1 MPTSKTILSSL
12 CKLLLLC
19 SCTLCFAQ
27 QSVFT
32 PTVPETVG
40 FSAERLLKLNN
51 TMEGLVDGGK
61 LSGAVTVLA
70 RHGEIINIGVHGY
83 QDAEHKTPMQ
93 VNSIFRIASMSKPVT
108 GVAMMI
114 LYEQGKWQPD
124 DPLSKYIPEFADL
137 KVYAGM
143 DGKGQMILDKPNH
156 PPTVGELMSHTAGFG
171 LGLFGNS
178 PVDQLYKQA
187 DPKDAADLHSF
198 IEVVAKLP
206 LLYQPGDAWVYSVST
221 DIQGYLVEKL
231 SGQSLPEFMQERIF
245 KPLGMA
251 DTGFSVPRSKLDRL
265 VTVYSFDEQAQKL
278 KPLSRERNITRDPG
292 LPSGG
297 GGLYSTAQDYYRFAQ
312 MLANGGEFAGARILS
327 PSTIKLMRSN
337 HLPKRLMNGEFGI
350 GTVRM
355 RPGFGFGFDGAV
367 FTDPIKAG
375 STIGKGS
382 YLWYGSFGNWFWM
395 DPANDVVFIGMI
407 QHLGSGGNMPDL
419 QQLSRALIYQALVDP
434 ER

>member
-1 MPTSKTILSSL
+1 MRKYKPIPCFLF
-12 CKLLLLC
+12 KLLLLC
-19 SCTLCFAQ
+19 TSTLCFAQ

-40 FSAERLLKLNN
+40 FSADRLTRFNKA
-51 TMEGLVDGGK
+51 MEQLVSRGM

-70 RHGEIINIGVHGY
+70 RHGEVINIGIHGY
-83 QDAEHKTPMQ
+83 RNIKRKTPMGI
-93 VNSIFRIASMSKPVT
+93 NSIFRIASMTKPVT

-124 DPLSKYIPEFADL
+124 DPLSKYIPEFAGL

-143 DGKGQMILDKPNH
+143 DSNGKMLLEDPVH
-156 PPTVGELMSHTAGFG
+156 PPTVGELMTHTAGFG
-171 LGLFGNS
+171 RGQFSDS
-178 PVDQLYKQA
+178 PVTRLYKENK
-187 DPKDAADLHSF
+187 PLAAPDLHAF
-198 IEVVAKLP
+198 IKILAKLP
-206 LLYQPGDAWVYSVST
+206 LLYQPGEAWVYSVST

-245 KPLGMA
+245 KPLGMV

-265 VTVYSFDEQAQKL
+265 VTAYRFDKQQQKL
-278 KPLSRERNITRDPG
+278 TPLPREEKLTQTPG

-297 GGLYSTAQDYYRFAQ
+297 GGLYSTPQDYYRFAQ
-312 MLANGGEFAGARILS
+312 MLANGGEFGGARILS
-327 PSTIKLMRSN
+327 PSTVALMRSN
-337 HLPKRLMNGEFGI
+337 HLPERLMNKKFGI
-350 GTVRM
+350 GPVRM

-375 STIGKGS
+375 STIGKATF
-382 YLWYGSFGNWFWM
+382 LWFGAYGTWFWT
-395 DPANDVVFIGMI
+395 DPVNDVVFVGMI
-407 QHLGSGGNMPDL
+407 QHQLASGGIPDL

-434 ER
+434 KS